1 MMGKMKERRRLL
13 TNMLRKCLS
22 KVIDDP
28 KVRRMLTPKEAENG
42 LETVIER
49 VVNKALK
56 EEARLGREL
65 TFQEFREC
73 MMETLDEIAP
83 KLKYII

>member
-1 MMGKMKERRRLL
+1 
-13 TNMLRKCLS
+13 MLRKCLS